1 MKDTTKIE
9 LNKWHEIF
17 FCLII
22 YTDMPEKLQI
32 YSVRTGVYRQK
43 VGEMESTDRKQ
54 ENRNLLYCIDRII

>member
-9 LNKWHEIF
+9 LNKWHEIPFKIF

-22 YTDMPEKLQI
+22 YTDMPENF
-32 YSVRTGVYRQK
+32 RQK

-54 ENRNLLYCIDRII
+54 ENWSLQIENRRTGVYRKKV